1 MAIKVVAD
9 SSLDFDNKLI
19 EAYDLAVDLVPFKL
33 YIEDVEYADDEK
45 LDVYKFI
52 DQMVKSP
59 TVPRSACPS
68 PMDFYNS
75 LNHELDNYIVT
86 ISSQLSG
93 TYNSA
98 ELAKKMFLEEYK
110 EAFVHVFDSK
120 SASIGETLV
129 LLKIHELE
137 RKGLVRE
144 ELVTQVEKYI
154 SEMRT
159 FFVSESLDNLMKN
172 GRVSRLKGAIAAVF
186 KIKPIMGTNDAGE
199 IILYEKARGSERAF
213 QRMAEMVCEN
223 VGNAKEKVLAISH
236 VNNEA
241 MAIRFKEMVKEKSS
255 FKDIVIV
262 QTGGLSS
269 LYCDNK
275 GIIVSF

>member
-9 SSLDFDNKLI
+9 SSLDLNNKL
-19 EAYDLAVDLVPFKL
+19 EETYGLTVDLVPFKL
-33 YIEDVEYADDEK
+33 YIDEVEYADDEK
-45 LDVYKFI
+45 LDVYSFI

-59 TVPRSACPS
+59 VVPRSACPS

-75 LNHELDNYIVT
+75 LSKEDDNYIVT
-86 ISSQLSG
+86 ISSKLSG

-98 ELAKKMFLEEYK
+98 VLAKNMFVEEFK
-110 EAFVHVFDSK
+110 DKFVHVFDSK

-129 LLKIHELE
+129 SLKIFELHN
-137 RKGLVRE
+137 KGLVRE
-144 ELVTQVEKYI
+144 ELVNQVEKYI

-172 GRVSRLKGAIAAVF
+172 GRISRLKGTIAAVF
-186 KIKPIMGTNDAGE
+186 KIKPIMGTNDLGE
-199 IILYEKARGSERAF
+199 IILYEKARGSDRAF
-213 QRMAEMVCEN
+213 ERMAEMIVEN
-223 VGNAKEKVLAISH
+223 AGNAKEKILAISH

-241 MAIRFKEMVKEKSS
+241 MAVRLKQLVNDKTN

-275 GIIVSF
+275 GIIVAF